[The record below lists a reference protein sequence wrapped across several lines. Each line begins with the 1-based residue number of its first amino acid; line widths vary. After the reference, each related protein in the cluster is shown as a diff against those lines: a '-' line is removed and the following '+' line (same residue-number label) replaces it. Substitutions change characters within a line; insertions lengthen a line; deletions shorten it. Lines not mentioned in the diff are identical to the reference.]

1 MIRLII
7 LWLVFFLIITAFIA
21 MGIFF
26 PDQFDIRKWPDLLND
41 LIITIIGAFLG
52 FISALELNKFNE
64 KRKSTETKKNYTQS
78 LLRDINK
85 IIENLSTNLQKDDTG
100 SITFQDLKD
109 ELFYFELPIWEAMV
123 SSGEVNLFNNEL
135 FFDDLCELAAIIKT
149 LNNIESNLMIAKMI
163 NSRINIDMIRAQ
175 KLKEIYI
182 SCEKIHKKL
191 TQPKKSKLSCL
202 LLKLSSIIFS

>member
-7 LWLVFFLIITAFIA
+7 LWLLFFLIITAFIA
-21 MGIFF
+21 IGIFF
-26 PDQFDIRKWPDLLND
+26 PDQFDLSKWHDSLKD
-41 LIITIIGAFLG
+41 LIITVIGAFLG

-64 KRKSTETKKNYTQS
+64 KRKSAETKKNYTQS

-85 IIENLSTNLQKDDTG
+85 IIENLSSTFQKDDTG
-100 SITFQDLKD
+100 SITFKDLQN

-149 LNNIESNLMIAKMI
+149 LNNIESNLMIAKMV
-163 NSRINIDMIRAQ
+163 NSKINIDMIRVQ
-175 KLKEIYI
+175 KLEEIYGT
-182 SCEKIHKKL
+182 CEKIHKIL

-202 LLKLSSIIFS
+202 LLKLSSIVFS